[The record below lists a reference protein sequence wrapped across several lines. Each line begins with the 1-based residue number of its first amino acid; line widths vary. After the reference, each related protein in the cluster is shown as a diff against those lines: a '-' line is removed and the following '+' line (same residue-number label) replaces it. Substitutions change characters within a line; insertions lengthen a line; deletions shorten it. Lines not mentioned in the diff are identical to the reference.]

1 MRSLLMKG
9 AVVLSVI
16 LALCTTVSCAN
27 SASDSITTEE
37 PSVSAPLDAEESTV
51 QTTEP
56 PPETDAVP
64 AVRQN
69 TDDSL
74 SAQEL
79 IARYNAASGQLKC
92 TGSTQK
98 LTAGEI
104 RLSRDSANGINMLS
118 AGREELRAKAER
130 VANDG
135 SALPQLSASDVA
147 DVQTNGN
154 QVTFVL
160 RDITASADTVRQGM
174 GGYVNIIDHPRAVE
188 IIGGVQE
195 YFHIAG
201 ADVQLKG
208 VSYELG
214 QGRITACFS
223 DDFTRLQS
231 VRFTAVQRAQAEM
244 FYVVNVYADLT
255 YALTSEYR

>member
-1 MRSLLMKG
+1 MRSQFLKG
-9 AVVLSVI
+9 AAALSVI
-16 LALCTTVSCAN
+16 FALCTTVACTSGA
-27 SASDSITTEE
+27 DG
-37 PSVSAPLDAEESTV
+37 SVADAPAVSTALELEGATV

-79 IARYNAASGQLKC
+79 ITRYNAASGQLKC

-130 VANDG
+130 ATNDG

-147 DVQTNGN
+147 DVQTSGT

-174 GGYVNIIDHPRAVE
+174 GGYVNIIDQPRAVE

>member
-1 MRSLLMKG
+1 MKSLLMKG
-9 AVVLSVI
+9 AVILSVI
-16 LALCTTVSCAN
+16 FALCTTVSCAN
-27 SASDSITTEE
+27 SASDSITEE
-37 PSVSAPLDAEESTV
+37 PSVPATLDAEESAV

-69 TDDSL
+69 TADSL
-74 SAQEL
+74 SVQEL

-92 TGSTQK
+92 TRSSQK
-98 LTAGEI
+98 LTVGEI
-104 RLSRDSANGINMLS
+104 SLSRDSANGINMLS

-130 VANDG
+130 AANDG

-147 DVQTNGN
+147 DVQSSGN

-160 RDITASADTVRQGM
+160 RGITASADTVRQGM
-174 GGYVNIIDHPRAVE
+174 GGYINIIDQPRAVE
-188 IIGGVQE
+188 IIDGVQE

-214 QGRITACFS
+214 QGRITALFS

-255 YALTSEYR
+255 YDLASEYR

>member
-1 MRSLLMKG
+1 MRSRFLKG
-9 AVVLSVI
+9 TAALSVI
-16 LALCTTVSCAN
+16 FALCTTAACTSGADGSVADAPVVSTALELE
-27 SASDSITTEE
+27 A
-37 PSVSAPLDAEESTV
+37 ATV
-51 QTTEP
+51 QTTEL

-92 TGSTQK
+92 IRSSQK

-104 RLSRDSANGINMLS
+104 RLSRDSASGINLLS
-118 AGREELRAKAER
+118 SGREELRAKAER

-135 SALPQLSASDVA
+135 SALPRLTASDVA
-147 DVQTNGN
+147 DVQTSGT

-174 GGYVNIIDHPRAVE
+174 GGYINIIDQPRAVE

-201 ADVQLKG
+201 ADVQLKA

-214 QGRITACFS
+214 QGRITARFS

-244 FYVVNVYADLT
+244 FYAVNVYADLA
-255 YALTSEYR
+255 YDLTSEYR